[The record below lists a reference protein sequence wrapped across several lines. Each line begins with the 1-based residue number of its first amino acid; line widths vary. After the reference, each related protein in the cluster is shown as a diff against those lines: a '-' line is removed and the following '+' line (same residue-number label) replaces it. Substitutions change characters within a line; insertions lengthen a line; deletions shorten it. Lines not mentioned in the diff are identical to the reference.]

1 MKKKLLCLLLSLGM
15 VAALAACSNN
25 EAPDG
30 GESQTPDNTNT
41 ESVQPTES
49 GAVDSGYVFQTA
61 DGKTVAINEDMQQV
75 LADLGEAQSY
85 FEAESCAFEGLDK
98 TYTYAGFTITTRPE
112 GEKDYVN
119 SILLTD
125 DSVTTPEGAYIGSS
139 KEDVE
144 ALYGTESGDMEA
156 MLTYVKDGVSL
167 NFVLIDGAVAS
178 IEYLAE

>member
-1 MKKKLLCLLLSLGM
+1 M
-15 VAALAACSNN
+15 
-25 EAPDG
+25 
-30 GESQTPDNTNT
+30 
-41 ESVQPTES
+41 
-49 GAVDSGYVFQTA
+49 
-61 DGKTVAINEDMQQV
+61 
-75 LADLGEAQSY
+75 
-85 FEAESCAFEGLDK
+85 
-98 TYTYAGFTITTRPE
+98 
-112 GEKDYVN
+112 N